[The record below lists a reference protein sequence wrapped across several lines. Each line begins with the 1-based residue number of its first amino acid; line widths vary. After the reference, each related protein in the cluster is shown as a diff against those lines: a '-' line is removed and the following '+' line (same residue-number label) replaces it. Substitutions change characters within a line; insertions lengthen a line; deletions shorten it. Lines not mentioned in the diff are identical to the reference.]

1 MSFQFLLNSQIYLF
15 ETISDV
21 WNNQWDFRSNIFCQ
35 WCLIQVVFWTAHR
48 DCQCLRRARQ
58 NFLCIG
64 RMGFSMVHFH
74 NFLTYLTL
82 VPIDIVITSAR
93 PGKVSCADNGQ
104 LGIFV
109 AHFRNFLPQCCAT
122 KNCFLVWKSVK
133 GNQERTETTLFANA
147 KVQSISRTRCT
158 SFCVVLCRYVEKV
171 GNSKLKVK
179 MKIKDL

>member
-15 ETISDV
+15 ERISDV

-35 WCLIQVVFWTAHR
+35 WCLIQVKFWTAHR

-109 AHFRNFLPQCCAT
+109 AHFRNFLPQCCAA
-122 KNCFLVWKSVK
+122 KNVSWFENLWKEIRKELKQLFLLMLKFKVSQELDVHLSV
-133 GNQERTETTLFANA
+133 LFYVAMS
-147 KVQSISRTRCT
+147 KRLEIQS
-158 SFCVVLCRYVEKV
+158 
-171 GNSKLKVK
+171 
-179 MKIKDL
+179 

>member
-1 MSFQFLLNSQIYLF
+1 MVLDTSRILSSPHRLSMPPPGQAKFP
-15 ETISDV
+15 V
-21 WNNQWDFRSNIFCQ
+21 H
-35 WCLIQVVFWTAHR
+35 WTYP
-48 DCQCLRRARQ
+48 
-58 NFLCIG
+58 F
-64 RMGFSMVHFH
+64 FMVHFH

-82 VPIDIVITSAR
+82 VPIDIVITSAG

-109 AHFRNFLPQCCAT
+109 AHFRNFLPQCCAA
-122 KNCFLVWKSVK
+122 KNCFLVWKFVK

-147 KVQSISRTRCT
+147 KVQSISRTWCT

>member
-1 MSFQFLLNSQIYLF
+1 VSFQFLLNSQIYLF

-93 PGKVSCADNGQ
+93 PGKVSCADNAMASWVFLWPIFATFCHSAVQQKIVSWFENLWKEIRKELKQ
-104 LGIFV
+104 LFLLMLKFKVSQELDVHLSVLFYV
-109 AHFRNFLPQCCAT
+109 AMSKRL
-122 KNCFLVWKSVK
+122 
-133 GNQERTETTLFANA
+133 EI
-147 KVQSISRTRCT
+147 QS
-158 SFCVVLCRYVEKV
+158 
-171 GNSKLKVK
+171 
-179 MKIKDL
+179 